1 MGMNF
6 GIHDA
11 FNVTEKLAKIWFEGA
26 DENLLDLYDRQRRT
40 VAAEYLQ
47 LQTIE
52 NKKNIEQRDPLAR
65 EKFYDE
71 LRAIV
76 ADPDRQRT
84 YLHRVAMIEGIERAA
99 SIT

>member
-1 MGMNF
+1 M
-6 GIHDA
+6 
-11 FNVTEKLAKIWFEGA
+11 
-26 DENLLDLYDRQRRT
+26 YDSQRRT

-52 NKKNIEQRDPLAR
+52 NKKNIEQRDPVAR
-65 EKFYDE
+65 ENFYDE

-76 ADPDRQRT
+76 ADPDRQRA